1 MNYSVL
7 KKINELEMFKECPC
21 GPLDNAERLEVCV
34 VNIPSSV
41 KQGRCTDG

>member
-21 GPLDNAERLEVCV
+21 GSLDNSNWLEERM

-41 KQGRCTDG
+41 RL